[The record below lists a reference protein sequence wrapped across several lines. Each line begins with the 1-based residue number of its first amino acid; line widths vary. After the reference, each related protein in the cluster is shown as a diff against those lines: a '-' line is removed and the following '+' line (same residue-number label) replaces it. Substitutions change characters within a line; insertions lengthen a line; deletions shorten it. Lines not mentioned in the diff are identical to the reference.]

1 MYAVTNPLK
10 ICRGVRICQ
19 HLHLMTQHQ
28 RDGIFPLL
36 INERRRSD
44 FFLCQ
49 SVSRPASR
57 FFSLS
62 RMSTDISQ
70 YIIPN
75 DTGVCLLDCI
85 TAFEGL
91 TPKER
96 LYAHYIAQASWY
108 GGLIVLVQTSPE
120 SPGIFILLQKIF
132 RTQPI
137 SEVKSLAIKQGIT
150 EEEWQAIMI
159 YCAAFYANSGNY
171 KAFGDTKFIPNVP
184 KDKFESLVLC
194 CKAAVD
200 DPKGIKALWDSVS
213 DRMFSL
219 VTRQKELG
227 LGEKGT
233 TTYYSSN
240 CNLDDAKLAQEF
252 IDSKDLSAYNT
263 RLFKTEK
270 NGQTCY
276 EVRLA
281 SALTEGGS
289 IEGCPEGI
297 LGTHQFTSSTSK
309 SCSFTVTRGDYSKLM
324 AKVAENL
331 GKAKEHVANDLE
343 KQMLTEYIKSFTTG
357 SIPAHKDGSRHWIKN
372 IGPIVETY
380 IGFIESYR
388 DPFGV
393 RGEFEGFAA
402 VVNKEMSKQFAELV
416 NNAEHLLALLPWPAA
431 YEKDKFL
438 KPDFTSLDVL
448 AFGGSGI
455 PAGINIP
462 NYDDIRQSEGFKN
475 VSLGNV
481 LIAAYQDTKVSF
493 LDDEDTELFI
503 KLKIPSFEVQ
513 VGLHELLGH
522 GSGKLFIKGE
532 DGKFNF
538 DIDTVEHTETKDKIT
553 KWYNQNETWDS
564 KFTTLASTYEECRA
578 ECVGIYLCLSADA
591 LRIFGHKEDTADDLI
606 YINWLN
612 MARAGLL
619 ALEFYSP
626 DTGSWRQ
633 AHMNGRYVILR
644 VMIEAGQGLITI
656 TKTTG
661 DDGKEDIHLKLDRTK
676 ILPVGKPAIG
686 NFLRKLQVYKSTG
699 DVEAATAMY
708 GHYSEVHDDEEPHFL
723 SLRSVV
729 LARKTPRKMMVQH
742 NTTVEGPTVKLQSY
756 ESSADGLVQS
766 FIDRFPTSEVDDIL
780 KELMEKDQQF
790 FTT

>member
-1 MYAVTNPLK
+1 MLNAYYKCTESESCKYPSCSK
-10 ICRGVRICQ
+10 
-19 HLHLMTQHQ
+19 
-28 RDGIFPLL
+28 
-36 INERRRSD
+36 
-44 FFLCQ
+44 
-49 SVSRPASR
+49 
-57 FFSLS
+57 
-62 RMSTDISQ
+62 MSTDISQ

-132 RTQPI
+132 RAQPI
-137 SEVKSLAIKQGIT
+137 SEVKSLALKQGIT

-159 YCAAFYANSGNY
+159 YSAAFHANSGNY
-171 KAFGDTKFIPNVP
+171 KSFGDTKFIPNVP
-184 KDKFESLVLC
+184 KDKFESLILC

-233 TTYYSSN
+233 TTYFSSN
-240 CNLDDAKLAQEF
+240 CNLDDAKLCQEF
-252 IDSKDLSAYNT
+252 MDSKDLSAYNT

-309 SCSFTVTRGDYSKLM
+309 SYSFTVTRGDYSKLM

-357 SIPAHKDGSRHWIKN
+357 SIPAHKDGTRHWIKN

-402 VVNKEMSKQFAELV
+402 VVNKEMSKKFTELV

-431 YEKDKFL
+431 YEKDTFL

-481 LIAAYQDTKVSF
+481 LTAAYKDTKVSF
-493 LDDEDTELFI
+493 LDEEDTELFI
-503 KLKIPSFEVQ
+503 KLKVPSFEVQ

-522 GSGKLFIKGE
+522 GSGKLFIKGLNSAFTRLKSHKGE

-538 DIDTVEHTETKDKIT
+538 DVDTVEHTETKDKPPPM
-553 KWYNQNETWDS
+553 KNVELNVWG
-564 KFTTLASTYEECRA
+564 EEEMCLS
-578 ECVGIYLCLSADA
+578 IYLCLSADA

-606 YINWLN
+606 YVNWLN

-619 ALEFYSP
+619 ALEFYSA

-633 AHMNGRYVILR
+633 VCL
-644 VMIEAGQGLITI
+644 
-656 TKTTG
+656 
-661 DDGKEDIHLKLDRTK
+661 
-676 ILPVGKPAIG
+676 
-686 NFLRKLQVYKSTG
+686 F
-699 DVEAATAMY
+699 
-708 GHYSEVHDDEEPHFL
+708 
-723 SLRSVV
+723 
-729 LARKTPRKMMVQH
+729 
-742 NTTVEGPTVKLQSY
+742 
-756 ESSADGLVQS
+756 
-766 FIDRFPTSEVDDIL
+766 DIL
-780 KELMEKDQQF
+780 ILKTSGSLLNLCSLSV
-790 FTT
+790 